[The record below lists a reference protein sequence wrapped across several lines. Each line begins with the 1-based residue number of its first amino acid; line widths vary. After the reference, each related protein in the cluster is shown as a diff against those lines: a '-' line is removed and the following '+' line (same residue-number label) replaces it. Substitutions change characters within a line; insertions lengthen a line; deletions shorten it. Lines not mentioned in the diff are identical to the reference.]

1 MKLKNNNIAMKYSET
16 NSIYFPIPNFERI
29 VIKTLVSLE
38 APANNNK
45 KKPNTKNPF
54 TNHLAGSP
62 FADVD
67 RSLDDQESSKKGIEY
82 IKTNIINGKNN
93 KSIPKNSNHNLFL

>member
-1 MKLKNNNIAMKYSET
+1 MKYSLT

-29 VIKTLVSLE
+29 VIKTLVSLDK
-38 APANNNK
+38 PDSNNK

-54 TNHLAGSP
+54 TSHLAGSP

-67 RSLDDQESSKKGIEY
+67 LSLDTHDSSKKGIE
-82 IKTNIINGKNN
+82 
-93 KSIPKNSNHNLFL
+93 

>member
-1 MKLKNNNIAMKYSET
+1 MKLKNNNIAMKYSDT

-29 VIKTLVSLE
+29 VIKTLVNLE
-38 APANNNK
+38 VPANNNK

-54 TNHLAGSP
+54 TNHLAGNP

-67 RSLDDQESSKKGIEY
+67 LSFEIHDNSKKGIE
-82 IKTNIINGKNN
+82 
-93 KSIPKNSNHNLFL
+93 

>member
-29 VIKTLVSLE
+29 VIKTLVNLE

-67 RSLDDQESSKKGIEY
+67 LSFDVHDSSKKGIE
-82 IKTNIINGKNN
+82 
-93 KSIPKNSNHNLFL
+93 